1 MKGAMKFTLRDDGRR
16 LFLVCLGALI
26 FSFNMKSF
34 VRAGNLLPGGIAGI
48 TVLIQQIGNEYFH
61 VSIPYSVGNL
71 LLNSIPVFIGIR
83 FVGKKFTL
91 YSCLMIVVSSILT
104 DVLPVQPITYDE
116 LLVAVFGGLINGF
129 AIGLCLMGKASS
141 GGLDIVA
148 VYLSR
153 RWNIDAWNYTLMLN
167 AVILATAG
175 LIFGWD
181 RALYSIIFQ
190 FTSTQVVHAM
200 YQKHRQHTLLII
212 TNHSREV
219 YTTISQC
226 TSHGATVFRGIGS
239 YDGQERDM
247 VYSVVSSDEVK
258 MVLKNVR
265 EVDPAAFINTLRT
278 DYMTGRFIQKKE
290 D

>member
-1 MKGAMKFTLRDDGRR
+1 MKFTLRDDGKR
-16 LFLVCLGALI
+16 LFLVRLGALI

-71 LLNSIPVFIGIR
+71 LLNSIPIFIGIR

-190 FTSTQVVHAM
+190 FTSTQVVH
-200 YQKHRQHTLLII
+200 T
-212 TNHSREV
+212 
-219 YTTISQC
+219 
-226 TSHGATVFRGIGS
+226 GS
-239 YDGQERDM
+239 IRC
-247 VYSVVSSDEVK
+247 
-258 MVLKNVR
+258 
-265 EVDPAAFINTLRT
+265 
-278 DYMTGRFIQKKE
+278 
-290 D
+290 

>member
-1 MKGAMKFTLRDDGRR
+1 MKFTLRDDGKR

-71 LLNSIPVFIGIR
+71 LLNSIPIFIGIR

-153 RWNIDAWNYTLMLN
+153 KWNIDAWNYTLMLN
-167 AVILATAG
+167 AVILVTAG

-190 FTSTQVVHAM
+190 FTSTQVVHLL
-200 YQKHRQHTLLII
+200 YQKHRQHTLLIV

-265 EVDPAAFINTLRT
+265 QVDPAAFINTLRT

>member
-1 MKGAMKFTLRDDGRR
+1 MKFTVKDDGKR

-48 TVLIQQIGNEYFH
+48 TVLIQQIGREYFH

-91 YSCLMIVVSSILT
+91 YSCFMIVLSSILT

-129 AIGLCLMGKASS
+129 SISLCLLGKASS

-153 RWNIDAWNYTLMLN
+153 KWNIDAWNYTLMLN
-167 AVILATAG
+167 AVILVTAG

-190 FTSTQVVHAM
+190 FTSTQVVHLL

-265 EVDPAAFINTLRT
+265 QVDPAAFINTLRT

>member
-1 MKGAMKFTLRDDGRR
+1 MKFTLRDDGKR

-71 LLNSIPVFIGIR
+71 LLNSIPIFIGIR
-83 FVGKKFTL
+83 FVGKKFML

>member
-1 MKGAMKFTLRDDGRR
+1 MKFTLRDDGKR

-71 LLNSIPVFIGIR
+71 LLNSVPIFIGIR

>member
-1 MKGAMKFTLRDDGRR
+1 MKFTVRDDGKR

-26 FSFNMKSF
+26 FSFNMISF

-48 TVLIQQIGNEYFH
+48 TVLIQQIGREYFH

-71 LLNSIPVFIGIR
+71 LLNSIPIFIGIR

-91 YSCLMIVVSSILT
+91 YSCLMIVLSSILT

-129 AIGLCLMGKASS
+129 SIGLCLLGKASS

-148 VYLSR
+148 VFLSR
-153 RWNIDAWNYTLMLN
+153 KWNIDAWNYTLMLN
-167 AVILATAG
+167 AVILVTAG

-190 FTSTQVVHAM
+190 FTSTQVVHLL
-200 YQKHRQHTLLII
+200 YQKHRQHTLLIV
-212 TNHSREV
+212 TNHSKEV
-219 YTTISQC
+219 YTTISQY

-258 MVLKNVR
+258 MVLKKVR

>member
-1 MKGAMKFTLRDDGRR
+1 MKFTLRDDGKR

-71 LLNSIPVFIGIR
+71 LLNSIPIFIGIR

-226 TSHGATVFRGIGS
+226 TRHGATVFRGIGS

>member
-1 MKGAMKFTLRDDGRR
+1 MKFTLRDDGKR

-48 TVLIQQIGNEYFH
+48 TVLIQQICNEYFH

-71 LLNSIPVFIGIR
+71 LLNSVPVFIGIR

>member
-1 MKGAMKFTLRDDGRR
+1 MKFTVKDDGKR

-48 TVLIQQIGNEYFH
+48 TVLIQQIGREYFH

-91 YSCLMIVVSSILT
+91 YSCFMIVLSSILT

-129 AIGLCLMGKASS
+129 SISLCLLGKASS

-153 RWNIDAWNYTLMLN
+153 KWNIDAWNYTLMLN
-167 AVILATAG
+167 AVILVTAG

-190 FTSTQVVHAM
+190 FTSTQVVHLL
-200 YQKHRQHTLLII
+200 YQKHRQHTLLIV

-265 EVDPAAFINTLRT
+265 QVDPAAFINTLRT

>member
-1 MKGAMKFTLRDDGRR
+1 MKFTLRDDGKR

-71 LLNSIPVFIGIR
+71 LLNSVPVFIGIR

-91 YSCLMIVVSSILT
+91 YSRLMIVVSSILT

>member
-1 MKGAMKFTLRDDGRR
+1 MKFTLRDDGKR

-71 LLNSIPVFIGIR
+71 LLNSIPIFIGIR

>member
-1 MKGAMKFTLRDDGRR
+1 MKFTLRDDGKR

-71 LLNSIPVFIGIR
+71 LLNSIPIFIGIR

-190 FTSTQVVHAM
+190 FTSTQVVYAM

>member
-1 MKGAMKFTLRDDGRR
+1 MKFTFREDGKR

-34 VRAGNLLPGGIAGI
+34 VRAGNLLPGGIAGM
-48 TVLIQQIGNEYFH
+48 TVLIQQIGNEFFH
-61 VSIPYSVGNL
+61 ISIPYSVVNL
-71 LLNSIPVFIGIR
+71 VLNAIPVMIGIR
-83 FVGKKFTL
+83 FIGKKFTL
-91 YSCLMIVVSSILT
+91 YSCLMIVLSSVLT
-104 DVLPVQPITYDE
+104 DLLPSQPLTYDA
-116 LLVAVFGGLINGF
+116 LLVAVFGGLLNGF
-129 AIGLCLMGKASS
+129 AISLCLLGNASS
-141 GGLDIVA
+141 GGLDFLA
-148 VYLSR
+148 VFLSNR
-153 RWNIDAWNYTLMLN
+153 KNIDAWNYTLVLN

-175 LIFGWD
+175 CLFDWN

-190 FTSTQVVHAM
+190 FTSTQVVHMM

-219 YTTISQC
+219 YTTISRC

-239 YDGQERDM
+239 YDGKERDM

-278 DYMTGRFIQKKE
+278 DHMTGRFIQKKE

>member
-1 MKGAMKFTLRDDGRR
+1 MKFTLRDDGKR

-71 LLNSIPVFIGIR
+71 LLNSIPIFIGIR
-83 FVGKKFTL
+83 CVGKKFTL

>member
-1 MKGAMKFTLRDDGRR
+1 MKFTLRDDGKR

-71 LLNSIPVFIGIR
+71 LLNSVPVFIGIR

-258 MVLKNVR
+258 MSGKWIPRHLSTR
-265 EVDPAAFINTLRT
+265 CAPI
-278 DYMTGRFIQKKE
+278 I
-290 D
+290 

>member
-1 MKGAMKFTLRDDGRR
+1 MKFTLRDDGKR

-71 LLNSIPVFIGIR
+71 LLNSVPVFIGIR

-167 AVILATAG
+167 AVILAKAG

>member
-1 MKGAMKFTLRDDGRR
+1 MKFTVRDDGKR

-26 FSFNMKSF
+26 FSFNMISF

-48 TVLIQQIGNEYFH
+48 TVLIQQIGREYFH

-71 LLNSIPVFIGIR
+71 LLNSIPIFIGIR

-91 YSCLMIVVSSILT
+91 YSCLMIVLSSILT

-129 AIGLCLMGKASS
+129 SIGLCLLGKASS

-148 VYLSR
+148 VFLSR
-153 RWNIDAWNYTLMLN
+153 KWNIDAWNYTLMLN
-167 AVILATAG
+167 AVILVTAG

-190 FTSTQVVHAM
+190 FTSTQVVHLL
-200 YQKHRQHTLLII
+200 YQKHRQHTLLIV

-219 YTTISQC
+219 YTTISQY

-258 MVLKNVR
+258 MVLKKVR

>member
-1 MKGAMKFTLRDDGRR
+1 MKFTLRDDGKR

-71 LLNSIPVFIGIR
+71 LLNSIPIFIGIR

-91 YSCLMIVVSSILT
+91 YRCLMIVVSSILT

-116 LLVAVFGGLINGF
+116 LLVALFGGLINGY

-239 YDGQERDM
+239 YDRQERDM

>member
-1 MKGAMKFTLRDDGRR
+1 MKFTLRDDGKR

>member
-1 MKGAMKFTLRDDGRR
+1 MKFTLRDDGKR

-71 LLNSIPVFIGIR
+71 LLNSIPIFIGIR

-239 YDGQERDM
+239 YGGQERDM

>member
-1 MKGAMKFTLRDDGRR
+1 MKFTLRDDGKR

-71 LLNSIPVFIGIR
+71 LLNSIPIFIGIR

-226 TSHGATVFRGIGS
+226 TNHGATVFRGIGS

>member
-1 MKGAMKFTLRDDGRR
+1 MKFTLRDDGKR

-26 FSFNMKSF
+26 FTFNMKSF

-71 LLNSIPVFIGIR
+71 LLNSVPVFIGIR

>member
-1 MKGAMKFTLRDDGRR
+1 MKFTLRDDGKR

-71 LLNSIPVFIGIR
+71 LLNSVPVFIGIR

>member
-1 MKGAMKFTLRDDGRR
+1 MKFTLRDDGKR

-71 LLNSIPVFIGIR
+71 LLNSVPVFIGIR

-181 RALYSIIFQ
+181 RALYSIIFSLPVLRW
-190 FTSTQVVHAM
+190 FTPCIRNT
-200 YQKHRQHTLLII
+200 
-212 TNHSREV
+212 
-219 YTTISQC
+219 
-226 TSHGATVFRGIGS
+226 GS
-239 YDGQERDM
+239 IRC
-247 VYSVVSSDEVK
+247 
-258 MVLKNVR
+258 
-265 EVDPAAFINTLRT
+265 
-278 DYMTGRFIQKKE
+278 
-290 D
+290 

>member
-1 MKGAMKFTLRDDGRR
+1 
-16 LFLVCLGALI
+16 
-26 FSFNMKSF
+26 MKSF

-71 LLNSIPVFIGIR
+71 LLNSVPVFIGIR

-175 LIFGWD
+175 LILAGT
-181 RALYSIIFQ
+181 ALYSIIFSLPVLRW
-190 FTSTQVVHAM
+190 FTPCIRNT
-200 YQKHRQHTLLII
+200 
-212 TNHSREV
+212 
-219 YTTISQC
+219 
-226 TSHGATVFRGIGS
+226 GS
-239 YDGQERDM
+239 IRC
-247 VYSVVSSDEVK
+247 
-258 MVLKNVR
+258 
-265 EVDPAAFINTLRT
+265 
-278 DYMTGRFIQKKE
+278 
-290 D
+290 

>member
-1 MKGAMKFTLRDDGRR
+1 MKFTLRDDGKR

-71 LLNSIPVFIGIR
+71 LLYSIPIFIGIR

>member
-1 MKGAMKFTLRDDGRR
+1 MKFTLRDDGKR

-26 FSFNMKSF
+26 FSFNIKSF

-71 LLNSIPVFIGIR
+71 LLNSIPIFIGIR

>member
-1 MKGAMKFTLRDDGRR
+1 MKRAMKFTLRDDGKR

>member
-1 MKGAMKFTLRDDGRR
+1 MKFTLRDDGKR

-71 LLNSIPVFIGIR
+71 LLNSIPIFIGIR

-129 AIGLCLMGKASS
+129 AIGLCLMGVAIS

>member
-1 MKGAMKFTLRDDGRR
+1 MKFTLRDDGKR
-16 LFLVCLGALI
+16 LFLVRLGALI

-71 LLNSIPVFIGIR
+71 LLNSIPIFIGIR

-190 FTSTQVVHAM
+190 FASTQVL
-200 YQKHRQHTLLII
+200 QTL
-212 TNHSREV
+212 
-219 YTTISQC
+219 YT
-226 TSHGATVFRGIGS
+226 GS
-239 YDGQERDM
+239 IRC
-247 VYSVVSSDEVK
+247 
-258 MVLKNVR
+258 
-265 EVDPAAFINTLRT
+265 
-278 DYMTGRFIQKKE
+278 
-290 D
+290 

>member
-1 MKGAMKFTLRDDGRR
+1 MKFTLRDDGKR

-71 LLNSIPVFIGIR
+71 LLNSIPIFIGIR

-116 LLVAVFGGLINGF
+116 LLVAVFGGLVNGF

>member
-1 MKGAMKFTLRDDGRR
+1 MKRSMKFTLRDDGKR

-71 LLNSIPVFIGIR
+71 LLNSVPVFIGIR

>member
-1 MKGAMKFTLRDDGRR
+1 MRFTVRDDGKR

-48 TVLIQQIGNEYFH
+48 TVLIQQIGREYFH

-91 YSCLMIVVSSILT
+91 YSCFMIVLSSILT
-104 DVLPVQPITYDE
+104 DMLPAQPITYDE

-129 AIGLCLMGKASS
+129 SISLCLLGKASS

-153 RWNIDAWNYTLMLN
+153 KWNIDAWNYTLMLN
-167 AVILATAG
+167 AGILVTAG

-190 FTSTQVVHAM
+190 FTSTQVVHLL
-200 YQKHRQHTLLII
+200 YQKHRQHTLLIV